1 MTERF
6 QKLLNRRLKSSRVLR
21 KPEDYRKT
29 KNLDFMHDFKKK
41 YLNDAPYR
49 KANDEKAL
57 PSVKIKSNSYEI
69 TYKYDK
75 RKHLNLN
82 QPYELWARDYG
93 HFTGICVWKD
103 IKRDAAEFYLDDGSF
118 RTVILTKTTYI
129 PVKD

>member
-6 QKLLNRRLKSSRVLR
+6 QKLLEKREKTAKTRKKQKPSIAYRGFGSYKKFLNDEPFKKGNTERVL
-21 KPEDYRKT
+21 P
-29 KNLDFMHDFKKK
+29 
-41 YLNDAPYR
+41 AI
-49 KANDEKAL
+49 
-57 PSVKIKSNSYEI
+57 KIKSNSYEI
-69 TYKYDK
+69 TYKYDE

-103 IKRDAAEFYLDDGSF
+103 IRRDAAEFYLDDGSF